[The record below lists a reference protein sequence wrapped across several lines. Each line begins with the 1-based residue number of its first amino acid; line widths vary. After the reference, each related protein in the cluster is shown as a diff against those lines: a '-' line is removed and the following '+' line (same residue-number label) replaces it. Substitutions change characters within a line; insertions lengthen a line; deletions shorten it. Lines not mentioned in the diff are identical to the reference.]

1 MAVWHLRRLDA
12 QDLQGPHLRQKGALS
27 PKRTQMPNGVFGAPR
42 TPHHHPP
49 TPIVAPICCTTITQ
63 KRAAVASAQRCFFK
77 AVEWGVVGAQRGLAE
92 ACTSPDCTANALNS
106 LSPIGAC
113 MQWHLK
119 PWGPVARCTALGLR
133 AQVAGRCNLLCNNQA
148 KCSHLMSSPR
158 MLDCSFIERRK
169 EVLMYSH

>member
-1 MAVWHLRRLDA
+1 M
-12 QDLQGPHLRQKGALS
+12 
-27 PKRTQMPNGVFGAPR
+27 
-42 TPHHHPP
+42 
-49 TPIVAPICCTTITQ
+49 
-63 KRAAVASAQRCFFK
+63 
-77 AVEWGVVGAQRGLAE
+77 EWGVVGAQRGLAE

-133 AQVAGRCNLLCNNQA
+133 AQVAGRCNLFENNQA
-148 KCSHLMSSPR
+148 KCSHLSSPR

-169 EVLMYSH
+169 EVLMHALLRRSIHTKKTCPPPTQCGPFFRITQKNGASHGRVSFPFWRHGCGDARTPPPLALAGLSHATKARHVCGGDELGK

>member
-12 QDLQGPHLRQKGALS
+12 QDLEGPHLRQKGTLS
-27 PKRTQMPNGVFGAPR
+27 PKRTHVPNGVFGAQR

-49 TPIVAPICCTTITQ
+49 YPHCCSNLLYNNHT
-63 KRAAVASAQRCFFK
+63 KRAAMASARQSFFK
-77 AVEWGVVGAQRGLAE
+77 AVEWGVVRAQRGLAE

-158 MLDCSFIERRK
+158 MLDCSSIERRK
-169 EVLMYSH
+169 EVPMYSH